1 MKETCS
7 PLLPIEDPQSR
18 QAYACLEGL
27 ISDVKRGARL
37 LLLSPVALLETFN
50 AFPELH
56 GAWCNSIFSMTA
68 GKGNQVIKCEKS
80 EARLGSPFCSVSFP
94 NAAVQLWPP
103 GEGLGGQWGSHK
115 GFRLPECTQLV
126 VRIQQASHVLP
137 KCHYFPSTWKA
148 PAGGTFRHSYML
160 SALKLHCLGADLG
173 PLGRG

>member
-56 GAWCNSIFSMTA
+56 GA
-68 GKGNQVIKCEKS
+68 
-80 EARLGSPFCSVSFP
+80 
-94 NAAVQLWPP
+94 
-103 GEGLGGQWGSHK
+103 
-115 GFRLPECTQLV
+115 
-126 VRIQQASHVLP
+126 
-137 KCHYFPSTWKA
+137 
-148 PAGGTFRHSYML
+148 
-160 SALKLHCLGADLG
+160 
-173 PLGRG
+173 